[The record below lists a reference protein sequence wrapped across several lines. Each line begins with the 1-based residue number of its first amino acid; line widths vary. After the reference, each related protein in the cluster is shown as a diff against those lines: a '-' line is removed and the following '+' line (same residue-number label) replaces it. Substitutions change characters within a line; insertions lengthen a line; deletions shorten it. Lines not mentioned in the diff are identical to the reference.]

1 MLTNLSDRSS
11 LWGVWDPLH
20 GLDSLALDRWELR
33 RDLTGLTFTTATAHE
48 PPYVD
53 SREINMDILES
64 YNFPR
69 GYQVLTYVHG
79 ANIAFELSNAM
90 LDWQS

>member
-1 MLTNLSDRSS
+1 M
-11 LWGVWDPLH
+11 WGVWDPRH

-33 RDLTGLTFTTATAHE
+33 RDLSDLTFTTATAHE

-53 SREINMDILES
+53 SRDINMDILES

-69 GYQVLTYVHG
+69 GYRVCT
-79 ANIAFELSNAM
+79 
-90 LDWQS
+90 D